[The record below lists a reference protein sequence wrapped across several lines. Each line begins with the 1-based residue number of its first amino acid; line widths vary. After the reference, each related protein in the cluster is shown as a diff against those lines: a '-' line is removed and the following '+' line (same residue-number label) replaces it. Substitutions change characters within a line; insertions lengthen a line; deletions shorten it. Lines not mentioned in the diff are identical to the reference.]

1 MTEICKVPAGAN
13 ELAQAALAAA
23 PEEATYA
30 RVDIIRDDA
39 GELAIMEL
47 ELIEPALFLHLAP
60 QANATFAAAVR
71 SAAERARK

>member
-1 MTEICKVPAGAN
+1 
-13 ELAQAALAAA
+13 
-23 PEEATYA
+23 
-30 RVDIIRDDA
+30 
-39 GELAIMEL
+39 MEL